1 VSGVKIHDTLT
12 VDDLFRAADLIA
24 AVLDKVD
31 AETITKLQ
39 SPEADRM
46 EIGRTLVTVAL
57 RVAPEAGRR
66 FLAGLVDR
74 NPEDFGL
81 LSMDAVL
88 DIAEQLKDRED
99 VRDFFGR
106 ARALA
111 GSFGSAEAAP
121 AEPASSTGA

>member
-1 VSGVKIHDTLT
+1 MSRVSIHETLT

-31 AETITKLQ
+31 ADTITKLQ
-39 SPEADRM
+39 APDADRM

-66 FLAGLVDR
+66 FLAGLVDKS
-74 NPEDFGL
+74 PDEFGL

-88 DIAEQLKDRED
+88 DIAEQLRERED
-99 VRDFFGR
+99 VRDFFAR

-111 GSFGSAEAAP
+111 GSFASAADTPAAP
-121 AEPASSTGA
+121 VSSTGA